1 MQRLLCL
8 GAFNIDNENVGANGT
23 ITEVQEIGRSQS
35 CGGGK
40 SRDLDA
46 FDDDTISST
55 RGGASGTT
63 AKV

>member
-1 MQRLLCL
+1 MEQSQ
-8 GAFNIDNENVGANGT
+8 F
-23 ITEVQEIGRSQS
+23 TEVQEIGRSQS

-55 RGGASGTT
+55 RGRGASGTT